1 MSDIAPPIFD
11 LFKFYGKTV
20 LITGSTGGIGSAIAR
35 RFAEAGA
42 SLILHARGDTPALD
56 QLCDELGT
64 LTDGRVSQ
72 ICADLSD
79 AQDCQSIF
87 KNLCDESK
95 TVDVLINNAALQP
108 VAAIADLTA
117 LDVQEML
124 SVNLRAPMMLTRD
137 FARAS
142 GLGGSVVNICSIE
155 ALSPAKAHSHYA
167 ATKAGLLHFTRAA
180 ALELGPQKIRVN
192 AICPGLINREGLS
205 DDWPEGVARWQKS
218 VPLGR
223 LGEAADVADAALY
236 LASEA
241 ARFVTGACLTVDGG
255 MECVPGW

>member
-87 KNLCDESK
+87 KNLHDESK

-117 LDVQEML
+117 LGVQEIL

-180 ALELGPQKIRVN
+180 ALELGPQGIRVN

>member
-1 MSDIAPPIFD
+1 MLSY
-11 LFKFYGKTV
+11 L
-20 LITGSTGGIGSAIAR
+20 
-35 RFAEAGA
+35 EA
-42 SLILHARGDTPALD
+42 
-56 QLCDELGT
+56 
-64 LTDGRVSQ
+64 
-72 ICADLSD
+72 
-79 AQDCQSIF
+79 IF
-87 KNLCDESK
+87 KNLRDESK

-117 LDVQEML
+117 LGVQEIL

-192 AICPGLINREGLS
+192 AICPGLINREGLRGGAIEQ
-205 DDWPEGVARWQKS
+205 PTEHRGAVLRPRAGKGKARLKH
-218 VPLGR
+218 GR
-223 LGEAADVADAALY
+223 LQEGQRHRRQSPL
-236 LASEA
+236 LSL
-241 ARFVTGACLTVDGG
+241 RPLTL
-255 MECVPGW
+255 PWWLL